1 MGVVSV
7 ILAVVDV
14 LVCIAL
20 VILIIAQEGQDRGM
34 GAIGGGSPMD
44 TFFNKNTG
52 RTKEQ
57 AQRKSTLLL
66 SVVFVVVSIILYVLI
81 SM

>member
-44 TFFNKNTG
+44 TFFNKNTP
-52 RTKEQ
+52 
-57 AQRKSTLLL
+57 
-66 SVVFVVVSIILYVLI
+66 
-81 SM
+81 